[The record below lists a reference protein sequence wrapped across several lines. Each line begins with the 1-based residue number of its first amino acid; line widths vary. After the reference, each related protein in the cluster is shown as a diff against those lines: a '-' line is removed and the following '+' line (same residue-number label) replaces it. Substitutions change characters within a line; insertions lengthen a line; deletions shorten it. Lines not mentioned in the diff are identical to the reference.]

1 MRASKILSVLV
12 DNKPGT
18 LFRVT
23 HLVRLMRLNIEGLT
37 LGVTN
42 GGDTCRMTFT
52 LNGDD
57 RTVEHVARQLMKV
70 IDVIEAHTYGP
81 EEVTARELALVSLK
95 NIDLTQFGEEEK
107 QRLSVVN
114 RSTNGV
120 VVQVVGTA
128 TEIDEFVRR
137 VGESN
142 VIAIARTG
150 VAALPRETQN
160 A

>member
-81 EEVTARELALVSLK
+81 QEVTARELALVSLK
-95 NIDLTQFGEEEK
+95 KFDPIQFGEEER
-107 QRLSVVN
+107 QRLNVID
-114 RSTNGV
+114 RSTAGV
-120 VVQVVGTA
+120 VVQIVGTA
-128 TEIDEFVRR
+128 GEIDEFVRR
-137 VGESN
+137 AGESN
-142 VIAIARTG
+142 VIDIARTG
-150 VAALPRETQN
+150 VAALPKEKQN